1 MPQFKITIIPNCIG
15 PIPIEFAIGRSIGV
29 AISIIGAISIIHPS
43 ISKIRLS
50 KSARII
56 GLLVNPVIA
65 LAAISG
71 T

>member
-1 MPQFKITIIPNCIG
+1 MIPNCIG

-29 AISIIGAISIIHPS
+29 AISMIGAISMIHPS
-43 ISKIRLS
+43 ISKIRLRS
-50 KSARII
+50 KASII
-56 GLLVNPVIA
+56 GLFVNPVIA